1 MEYRGVETPGIND
14 YSNKRGKPM
23 LAQSMDKLIEESIQK
38 GMEEGMEKKSLET
51 ALKMLDDGLSVD
63 VVAKYTGLSEEA
75 IQGLKDT

>member
-1 MEYRGVETPGIND
+1 MEYRGVETTGIND